1 MRKIRSDRAREPA
14 SLPLTPMIDVVFLL
28 LIFFLCTLRFR
39 ALEGKLAAALP
50 RDAGSGI
57 VRTLREEIGIRV
69 RVVDP
74 GQPVD
79 LRTVTP
85 SARGGRLIA
94 YRVAGTE
101 YRSVAALE
109 LLLLELYRADPSLA
123 VRIDAGAGTLVGEIV
138 AVLDAALMA
147 GFDEIGFASGR

>member
-1 MRKIRSDRAREPA
+1 MRKTRSDRAEEQA
-14 SLPLTPMIDVVFLL
+14 SLPLTPMIDVTFLL

-39 ALEGKLAAALP
+39 ALEGKLTAALP
-50 RDAGSGI
+50 RDAGS
-57 VRTLREEIGIRV
+57 VQRTLREEIGIRV

-74 GQPVD
+74 GEPVD
-79 LRTVTP
+79 LRRSTP
-85 SARGGRLIA
+85 SARRGRVIA

-109 LLLLELYRADPSLA
+109 LLLVELYRSDPSLA

-138 AVLDAALMA
+138 AVLDAAQIA
-147 GFDEIGFASGR
+147 GFGQIGFASGR